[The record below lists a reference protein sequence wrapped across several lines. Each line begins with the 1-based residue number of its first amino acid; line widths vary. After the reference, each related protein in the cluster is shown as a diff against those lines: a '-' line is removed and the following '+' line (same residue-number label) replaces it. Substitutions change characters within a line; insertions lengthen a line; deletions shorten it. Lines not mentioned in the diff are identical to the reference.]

1 MSEVIK
7 EPKDKVWAP
16 PVFTVGGAG
25 GMQKKCSLRTV
36 FSCRLKLINGVA
48 GSGSHDE

>member
-7 EPKDKVWAP
+7 ESKDKVWAP

-25 GMQKKCSLRTV
+25 GMQKMFVKDGFFMSLEV
-36 FSCRLKLINGVA
+36 DKWSCGIWN
-48 GSGSHDE
+48 S

>member
-16 PVFTVGGAG
+16 PVFTVGRAG
-25 GMQKKCSLRTV
+25 DMQKMFVKDGFFMSFEV
-36 FSCRLKLINGVA
+36 DKWSCGIWN
-48 GSGSHDE
+48 S

>member
-7 EPKDKVWAP
+7 ESKDKFWVP

-25 GMQKKCSLRTV
+25 GMQKMFVKDG
-36 FSCRLKLINGVA
+36 FFHVA
-48 GSGSHDE
+48 

>member
-16 PVFTVGGAG
+16 PVFTVGRAG
-25 GMQKKCSLRTV
+25 DMQKMFVKGGFFMSLEIDKW
-36 FSCRLKLINGVA
+36 SCGIWN
-48 GSGSHDE
+48 S